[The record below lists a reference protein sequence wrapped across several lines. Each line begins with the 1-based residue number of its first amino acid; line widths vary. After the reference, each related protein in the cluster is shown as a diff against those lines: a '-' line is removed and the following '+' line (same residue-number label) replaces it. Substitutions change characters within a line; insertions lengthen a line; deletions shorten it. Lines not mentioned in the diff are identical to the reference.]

1 MKLSPCHET
10 VGIANSGLMCH
21 VKLKTWQRVT
31 TQFLF
36 FLLWAESTLLA
47 LFALEWNLLTIY

>member
-1 MKLSPCHET
+1 MKLR
-10 VGIANSGLMCH
+10 IANSGLMCS
-21 VKLKTWQRVT
+21 VRLKTWQLVT

-36 FLLWAESTLLA
+36 FLLWADSTLLA

>member
-1 MKLSPCHET
+1 MKL
-10 VGIANSGLMCH
+10 GIANSGLMCS
-21 VKLKTWQRVT
+21 VRLKTWRLVT

-36 FLLWAESTLLA
+36 FLLWADSTLLA